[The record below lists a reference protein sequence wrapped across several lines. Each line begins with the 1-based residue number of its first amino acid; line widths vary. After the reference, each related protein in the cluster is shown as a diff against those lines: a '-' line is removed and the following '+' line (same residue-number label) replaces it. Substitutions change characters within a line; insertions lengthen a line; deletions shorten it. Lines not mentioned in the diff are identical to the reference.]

1 MRTKKRLD
9 GMACQALFL
18 LAVFVFIAADDVR
31 AQGMGAY
38 GGVGFS
44 RSGTASSG
52 SFAQVQKQQARQFQ
66 QNMKQ
71 EKKQIEQQNRQSLQN
86 IEQEKRHMEQQ
97 HRQLEQDI
105 EQKKRQN
112 EPQPYQEYL
121 SDYDDYQQ

>member
-9 GMACQALFL
+9 GAAFGALFL
-18 LAVFVFIAADDVR
+18 LAAFVFIAADDAL

-71 EKKQIEQQNRQSLQN
+71 EKLQIDQQNRQSQQN
-86 IEQEKRHMEQQ
+86 IEQEKSQTEQQ
-97 HRQLEQDI
+97 NLQPQQNIKLE
-105 EQKKRQN
+105 EWQKQQQAR
-112 EPQPYQEYL
+112 PEYV
-121 SDYDDYQQ
+121 SDYDDYQK